1 MTANPASLA
10 GKLVAAEPDPPER
23 SATELLGRRFDSGL
37 AWVHFPTGS
46 GGLDLAPADQ
56 PTVDRIF
63 DEAGWPAPRDD
74 IAHLMI
80 APTIAAH
87 GTSRQRGHWL
97 RPLYTGEE
105 IWCQLFSEPG
115 AGSDLAGLAMRAERD
130 GDGWRLRGDKVWSTF
145 AHLARWAMVLVR
157 TDPDVAKHRGLTMMV
172 VEMTSAGVTVA
183 PLRQLTGQAE
193 FNQVHFEEVF
203 VPSAHTLGEPEQ
215 GWTVTLTTLM
225 NERAS
230 VGDGLD
236 VMGGDFGA
244 ALRRRWREL
253 SPQDP
258 GRQLR
263 RDGTLRELARREVMS
278 MMADRTDALATAE
291 TPGPDGSLTK
301 LLLGES
307 NQAAASLLTTLHGPE
322 GALYPSGYRD
332 RGDVDIDSFTS
343 GTARAPDQERFLRTV
358 ANTIEGGTT
367 EVMRNIVG
375 ERVLG
380 LPGEPRPD
388 RGLSWRDTPR

>member
-1 MTANPASLA
+1 
-10 GKLVAAEPDPPER
+10 
-23 SATELLGRRFDSGL
+23 
-37 AWVHFPTGS
+37 
-46 GGLDLAPADQ
+46 
-56 PTVDRIF
+56 
-63 DEAGWPAPRDD
+63 
-74 IAHLMI
+74 
-80 APTIAAH
+80 
-87 GTSRQRGHWL
+87 
-97 RPLYTGEE
+97 
-105 IWCQLFSEPG
+105 
-115 AGSDLAGLAMRAERD
+115 
-130 GDGWRLRGDKVWSTF
+130 
-145 AHLARWAMVLVR
+145 
-157 TDPDVAKHRGLTMMV
+157 
-172 VEMTSAGVTVA
+172 
-183 PLRQLTGQAE
+183 
-193 FNQVHFEEVF
+193 
-203 VPSAHTLGEPEQ
+203 
-215 GWTVTLTTLM
+215 
-225 NERAS
+225 
-230 VGDGLD
+230 
-236 VMGGDFGA
+236 
-244 ALRRRWREL
+244 
-253 SPQDP
+253 
-258 GRQLR
+258 
-263 RDGTLRELARREVMS
+263 